1 MRRLLYLVPL
11 LVFVL
16 VAVWF
21 AIGLGRDPNRLDS
34 MLIDK
39 PAPAFT
45 LPGLKAGE
53 ADFAQADLVAL
64 AAKGPVLVN
73 FFASWCGPC
82 RIEHPSLLTLKAEGV
97 PIIGIAYKDKPE
109 AANAWLK
116 ELGDPFLRTAADLPG
131 RVAIDWGVYGVPET
145 YVIDRQGRVRYRHVG
160 PIQPEDLGKII
171 RPLLKELAK

>member
-1 MRRLLYLVPL
+1 MRRLFYLLPL
-11 LVFVL
+11 LVFAL

-21 AIGLGRDPNRLDS
+21 MIGLGRDPNRLDS

-53 ADFAQADLVAL
+53 AELSQADLVTL
-64 AAKGPVLVN
+64 AGKGPVLVN
-73 FFASWCGPC
+73 FFASWCVPC
-82 RIEHPSLLTLKAEGV
+82 RIEHPSLLALKAEGV

-116 ELGDPFLRTAADLPG
+116 DQGDPFLRTAMDLPG

-160 PIQPEDLGKII
+160 PIQPDDLGKII